1 MANEMTRVKV
11 DAGACGLTAVVEVS
25 RINSQIVR
33 VRIHSQCKQ
42 LTAMNPDLEEVHWRR
57 GVFCRLTDSVV
68 YQSAAQHISHTACPV
83 PSAILKAIEAE
94 LGLAVA
100 KDVNIRF
107 EEP

>member
-1 MANEMTRVKV
+1 MARVKV
-11 DAGACGLTAVVEVS
+11 EAGACGLTVIVEAH
-25 RINSQIVR
+25 RIDSQTVR

-57 GVFCRLTDSVV
+57 DVFCRMTDSVV
-68 YQSAAQHISHTACPV
+68 YKSAAKHISHTACPV

-94 LGLAVA
+94 VGLALA
-100 KDVNIRF
+100 KDVSIQF